1 MISFFQ
7 QKKNKKILNKIN
19 NYFDKDNWVN
29 GNITIKLE
37 KKIKKF
43 LKIKHNVITCN
54 SGSDALLISLLLN
67 KKKRK
72 IYI

>member
-54 SGSDALLISLLLN
+54 SGSDALLISLFLIKN
-67 KKKRK
+67 KK